1 MSGKV
6 DRWTVSLLLRFLKSS
21 NVSNRFDSCFNFRYH
36 DATIE
41 SISDEGQVNVIFDTY
56 QNRGESLLKDLRE
69 RKVRN
74 EVFTT
79 NSNK

>member
-6 DRWTVSLLLRFLKSS
+6 DRWTVSLLLRFSKSP

>member
-1 MSGKV
+1 MDS
-6 DRWTVSLLLRFLKSS
+6 KSS
-21 NVSNRFDSCFNFRYH
+21 FSRDFKSPNVSNRFDSCFKFRYH